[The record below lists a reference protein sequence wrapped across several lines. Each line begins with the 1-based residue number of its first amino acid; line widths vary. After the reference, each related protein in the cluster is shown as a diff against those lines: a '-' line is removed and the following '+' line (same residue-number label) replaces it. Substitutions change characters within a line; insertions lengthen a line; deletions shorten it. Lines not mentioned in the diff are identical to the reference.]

1 MADVFNGIWG
11 QPKVR
16 NYLRCASSRGAL
28 SHAYLLCGPAGS
40 GKVSASYAL
49 AASRLCKKGGCGSCE
64 ICKRVLR
71 RRHPDVRYY
80 EPEGA
85 AAYLVGQVREIMS
98 DVVLAPIQADAKVY
112 IINRADLLNA
122 ASANAFL
129 KTLEEPPAGVM
140 LILLARTV
148 DAVLPTIVS
157 RCQVIPFRTVPEEE
171 AIGLVS
177 QNAGVP
183 EERARMALAA
193 CDGSAERA
201 VDFARSNKCM
211 AHMRD
216 VFEMMG
222 TLRQCDDW
230 DIITMSRKLVTFA
243 EAPLDDVRR
252 EQEEYLEANADFL
265 SRAAVKQI
273 RERDERATKSATR
286 QAQVT
291 EMSLL
296 KSWLRDVMVLCI
308 GAEDLVVNT
317 EALSALEDAA
327 SHTTEAA
334 VASAIRAVDT
344 AIETLSCNVSPQ
356 TCMDTLLFDIREALY
371 D

>member
-1 MADVFNGIWG
+1 MSDVFSGIWG

-16 NYLRCASSRGAL
+16 DYLRNATAADAL

-40 GKVSASYAL
+40 GKVAAAYAL
-49 AASRLCKKGGCGSCE
+49 AAARLCACGGCGTCE
-64 ICKRVLR
+64 TCKRVLR
-71 RRHPDVRYY
+71 RRHPDVRYF

-85 AAYLVGQVREIMS
+85 AAYLVSQVRDIMA

-112 IINRADLLNA
+112 IINRADLLNP

-157 RCQVIPFRTVPEEE
+157 RCQVVPFRTVPEEE
-171 AIGLVS
+171 AIGMVS
-177 QNAGVP
+177 QGAGVTK
-183 EERARMALAA
+183 ERARMALAA

-201 VDFARSNKCM
+201 VAFAKSNKSM
-211 AHMRD
+211 AHMRE
-216 VFEMMG
+216 VFEMLG
-222 TLRQCDDW
+222 SLRHCDDW
-230 DIITMSRKLVTFA
+230 DIVSLSKKLVGSA
-243 EAPLDDVRR
+243 GAPLDEVRR

-273 RERDERATKSATR
+273 KERDERAAKAAAR

-291 EMSLL
+291 EMALL

-308 GAEDLVVNT
+308 GAPDLVVNT
-317 EALSALEDAA
+317 EVRTALEDAA
-327 SHTTEAA
+327 SHTDEAR
-334 VASAIRAVDT
+334 VAAAIRAVDD
-344 AIETLSCNVSPQ
+344 AIETLSRNVSPQ
-356 TCMDTLLFDIREALY
+356 TCMDALLFDIREVLY